1 MPHPIKVK
9 FIMNSEELDKFE
21 MRCPRLGHQ
30 ISFSYC
36 RREGGNLPCSR
47 AIQCWAAL
55 LPVEAFFRANIG
67 EEAYTRCF
75 ELPLKPK
82 MISLVELIE
91 QAKRKEKAK
100 QAT

>member
-1 MPHPIKVK
+1 MPHPGKAK
-9 FIMNSEELDKFE
+9 FIMNSEKFDKIE

-36 RREGGNLPCSR
+36 RREGGTLPCSR
-47 AIQCWAAL
+47 AIQCWGVHI
-55 LPVEAFFRANIG
+55 PVEAFFRADIG

-75 ELPLKPK
+75 ELPQKPK

-91 QAKRKEKAK
+91 QAKRKEKVK
-100 QAT
+100 EAT